1 VAKMYRTGPSR
12 ARGTC
17 RQSGRIL
24 LWTRIRLVVGATLS
38 VSLLIGMA
46 QAAEWTLI
54 GEGHR
59 LGTDNF
65 VDTSSIQES
74 GDKRRAWVKA
84 VWRPHTY
91 RRDGDSGKW
100 VLYSVIHEAYNCA
113 QKTNRRDVI
122 ISYYEDGSNERF
134 GYPYSQWEPVAPGT
148 VDAGVMNFIC
158 QWKR

>member
-1 VAKMYRTGPSR
+1 
-12 ARGTC
+12 
-17 RQSGRIL
+17 
-24 LWTRIRLVVGATLS
+24 
-38 VSLLIGMA
+38 MA

-122 ISYYEDGSNERF
+122 ISYYEDGSNEKF
-134 GYPYSQWEPVAPGT
+134 GYPYSQWEPVAPGS